1 MRLLSYVALFRKQ
14 RLGLGGMHMGFNDK
28 GASCQP
34 QATRTNTRRMC
45 RDARLIKT
53 GAVTTR
59 SNSLLLS
66 VQHCDSHPNAPYLAC
81 I

>member
-1 MRLLSYVALFRKQ
+1 MRLLSYLALFRKQ

-53 GAVTTR
+53 GAVTDT
-59 SNSLLLS
+59 
-66 VQHCDSHPNAPYLAC
+66 
-81 I
+81 